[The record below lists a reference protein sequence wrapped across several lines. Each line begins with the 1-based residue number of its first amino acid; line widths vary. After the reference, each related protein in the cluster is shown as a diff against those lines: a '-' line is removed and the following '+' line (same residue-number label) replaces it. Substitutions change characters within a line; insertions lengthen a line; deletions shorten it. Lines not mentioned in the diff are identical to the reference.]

1 MKQNLVG
8 LTFYVEDDGLLAA
21 MISQGDHRAIGRQR
35 GSPYVGARRVA
46 RDQGRADL
54 KHLFV
59 PLAMEQDFPAVNPIS
74 GGGDQASLIGMEDR
88 GYSVRRRWQRQL
100 ASFLPTSEIPKPD
113 TIFMPG
119 DQQTA
124 IGTEFHAPRSF
135 AHFQRG
141 G

>member
-1 MKQNLVG
+1 TISPGRTGDPSPVGTNCDVRNTGVGIMKQNLVG

-46 RDQGRADL
+46 RAQGRGDL
-54 KHLFV
+54 KRLFV

-88 GYSVRRRWQRQL
+88 GYSVRRRWQR
-100 ASFLPTSEIPKPD
+100 
-113 TIFMPG
+113 
-119 DQQTA
+119 
-124 IGTEFHAPRSF
+124 
-135 AHFQRG
+135 
-141 G
+141 